1 MRLLLQTDY
10 SLRTLMFLATRT
22 ERQTVEGIAT
32 FFQISVPHVA
42 KVVNQ
47 LARTGYVR
55 SIRGVGGGL
64 ELAKPPGQIT
74 IGEVIQVVE
83 GNVHLLECQGVEDV
97 CVIQRFCKLRTV
109 LDRAEK
115 IQMDYLH
122 SVTLADVL
130 PFAPPVSSEP
140 ASTTPTQPVVDKK
153 TKAAK
158 TPRKKSAA
166 VKSK

>member
-10 SLRTLMFLATRT
+10 SLRTLMFLATRA

-47 LARTGYVR
+47 LARIGFVR

-64 ELAKPPGQIT
+64 ELAKPPEQIT
-74 IGEVIQVVE
+74 IGEVVRVVE

-115 IQMDYLH
+115 IQLEYLN

-130 PFAPPVSSEP
+130 PFTPPDGSQQ
-140 ASTTPTQPVVDKK
+140 ALRRPTLPDHEKK
-153 TKAAK
+153 TKEAR
-158 TPRKKSAA
+158 TPRKKIAA
-166 VKSK
+166 RKAK